1 MTSHENKEFF
11 KIGVVTTRFISE
23 TKTVSPNFFAFL
35 TQVTHNLTA
44 VEILNKIYRLEN
56 FRAM

>member
-1 MTSHENKEFF
+1 MLHYVRQFF
-11 KIGVVTTRFISE
+11 KIGVITTRLISE

-44 VEILNKIYRLEN
+44 VKILNKIYRLEN